1 MSGGE
6 PSQGA
11 AHVRAVI
18 GDAAGR
24 AAPAATPEP
33 RALGRWWLLA
43 TIVALAVLPHVPGL
57 SSDSGRSLLTQMA
70 IAAVFALS
78 FNLLFGQTGLLS
90 LGHAV
95 YFGLG
100 GYAAIHAMRAINQG
114 WPLPVLLVP
123 LAGAAGGLAAGL
135 LFGAVTTKKAGTI
148 FALISLGVGELVYA
162 ATFMLPSIFGGEEGV
177 TASRTRA
184 SVDLGLALGPQLHM
198 YYAVVLWAVAAAFLM
213 HAFGQTPAGRMSG
226 AVRDNPERVEF
237 VGYSARRIRFIAFA
251 MAGLFA
257 GLAGGLAAIN
267 YEIVTADAVSAQRSG
282 TVLIMAYIGG
292 AAHFGGPV
300 LGAIVITWL
309 QSSLSG
315 YTSAWLFY
323 LGVFFIVMILYAPG
337 GLAGLIVMHRPIVR
351 TRAFGSVLAAYARAA
366 VPLAIAAAGAVLGIE
381 MSYRL
386 ATQPE
391 LGTRMRL
398 LWLPVDA
405 ASPWP
410 WIGAVAAV
418 AGGFLLFRA
427 TWPVVAASWDRA
439 NAEAAGS

>member
-1 MSGGE
+1 
-6 PSQGA
+6 
-11 AHVRAVI
+11 
-18 GDAAGR
+18 
-24 AAPAATPEP
+24 
-33 RALGRWWLLA
+33 
-43 TIVALAVLPHVPGL
+43 
-57 SSDSGRSLLTQMA
+57 
-70 IAAVFALS
+70 
-78 FNLLFGQTGLLS
+78 
-90 LGHAV
+90 
-95 YFGLG
+95 
-100 GYAAIHAMRAINQG
+100 
-114 WPLPVLLVP
+114 
-123 LAGAAGGLAAGL
+123 
-135 LFGAVTTKKAGTI
+135 
-148 FALISLGVGELVYA
+148 VGELVYA
-162 ATFMLPSIFGGEEGV
+162 ATFMLPSVFGGEEGV

-184 SVDLGLALGPQLHM
+184 SVDLGFALGPQLHM

-237 VGYSARRIRFIAFA
+237 VGYSARRIRFISFA
-251 MAGLFA
+251 VAGLFA
-257 GLAGGLAAIN
+257 GLAGGLSAIN

-282 TVLIMAYIGG
+282 AVLIMAYIGG
-292 AAHFGGPV
+292 AAHFSGPV

-315 YTSAWLFY
+315 YTSAWLLY

-337 GLAGLIVMHRPIVR
+337 GLAGLILMHRPIVH
-351 TRAFGSVLAAYARAA
+351 TRAFGGVLAAYALAA

-386 ATQPE
+386 STQPE

-418 AGGFLLFRA
+418 AGGVLLFRA
-427 TWPVVAASWDRA
+427 TWPAVAASWDRA
-439 NAEAAGS
+439 SAEAAGS